1 MFKRKRCDICG
12 EKIGMS
18 EGNRQGNVC
27 NECAERNKHFQ
38 MIGAVLRQMI

>member
-18 EGNRQGNVC
+18 EGNRQRNVC
-27 NECAERNKHFQ
+27 NECAERNKP
-38 MIGAVLRQMI
+38 LSDDR